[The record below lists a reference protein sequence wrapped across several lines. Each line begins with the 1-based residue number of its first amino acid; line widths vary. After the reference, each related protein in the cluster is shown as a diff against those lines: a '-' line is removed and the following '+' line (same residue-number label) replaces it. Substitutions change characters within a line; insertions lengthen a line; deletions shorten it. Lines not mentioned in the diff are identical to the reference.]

1 MLELV
6 NNARGSV
13 GLPELSVDP
22 RLTSIAAG
30 WASSMASAGDI
41 SHNPALGSQLGQGWI
56 RLTENVGMGF
66 SLESI
71 HQALMESAGRARRR
85 GLLGGLTDSSATAWC
100 DHPAKSRGGRPVDP
114 TLPSSEQAI
123 SAREVT
129 VDDDMPQE
137 VLELLAGEHVVHFL
151 YGTGRVE
158 KEWQGEHDGHRTRYV
173 AVRYRRDGLV
183 VSFPAER
190 AAELGVRRP
199 IAADVVP
206 VVLDA
211 LTGGRPLDHQLFVHR
226 KRHNEEALRSGDALL
241 VAATVRDLHAREA
254 SSSRRLPPS
263 EVALKRRAIQL
274 LCGEISAARGISEE
288 EALAEILQRLP
299 HVVRRGRGRP
309 RTRAAA

>member
-1 MLELV
+1 M
-6 NNARGSV
+6 
-13 GLPELSVDP
+13 
-22 RLTSIAAG
+22 
-30 WASSMASAGDI
+30 
-41 SHNPALGSQLGQGWI
+41 
-56 RLTENVGMGF
+56 
-66 SLESI
+66 
-71 HQALMESAGRARRR
+71 
-85 GLLGGLTDSSATAWC
+85 
-100 DHPAKSRGGRPVDP
+100 DP
-114 TLPSSEQAI
+114 TVPSSEQTI
-123 SAREVT
+123 SAREVDAH
-129 VDDDMPQE
+129 VDMPHDAP
-137 VLELLAGEHVVHFL
+137 ELRAGDDVVHFL

-158 KEWQGEHDGHRTRYV
+158 KEWHGEHDGHCARFV

-183 VSFPAER
+183 VSFPAAR

-199 IAADVVP
+199 IAADAVS

-211 LTGGRPLDHQLFVHR
+211 LTGGRAIDRQPFVHR

-241 VAATVRDLHAREA
+241 VAATVRDLHARET

-299 HVVRRGRGRP
+299 QVVRRGRGRP